1 MFPEE
6 RHIALACRLA
16 DAAGAVSRRHFRAGL
31 EADDKPDRSPVT
43 EADRAAERAMRE
55 ILGVEAPG
63 DGILGEEQ
71 GPEREDA
78 ELVWV
83 LDPIDGTKAFVAGK
97 PLFTTL
103 IGLLRRGRFVIGVID
118 QPVIGD
124 RWVGAAGRPTR
135 FGDAPARCRAC
146 PSLDR
151 ARLSTSGPE
160 YFAADD
166 LGAFQRVAA
175 RAKLVTYGGDGYQY
189 GLVASGSLDVV
200 VESGLK
206 IHDFAS
212 HVPVIEGAGG
222 VVTDWSGRPLGPT
235 SAGDVVAAGDAR
247 VHAEVLAAL
256 RRPG

>member
-1 MFPEE
+1 M
-6 RHIALACRLA
+6 IATSIRLRNWEFFSRLVLPLRGVGLP
-16 DAAGAVSRRHFRAGL
+16 AA
-31 EADDKPDRSPVT
+31 
-43 EADRAAERAMRE
+43 
-55 ILGVEAPG
+55 
-63 DGILGEEQ
+63 
-71 GPEREDA
+71 
-78 ELVWV
+78 
-83 LDPIDGTKAFVAGK
+83 
-97 PLFTTL
+97 
-103 IGLLRRGRFVIGVID
+103 
-118 QPVIGD
+118 
-124 RWVGAAGRPTR
+124 
-135 FGDAPARCRAC
+135 
-146 PSLDR
+146 R
-151 ARLSTSGPE
+151 ARPA
-160 YFAADD
+160 YVAADD